1 MTVDIEAR
9 LELLDQMN
17 ATLGKITNVQVR
29 LTLAGET
36 ELAGKMDT
44 KRQALLKQINA
55 LRGQVLDQW
64 TTSAVDITEKLQGA
78 NRSVQR
84 RIRSIRK
91 NVQVADNAI
100 KIIKQIDDAL
110 VFLKGLVVV

>member
-1 MTVDIEAR
+1 MSEDIEAR
-9 LELLDQMN
+9 LELLDKMN

-36 ELAGKMDT
+36 ELAGKMDS
-44 KRQALLKQINA
+44 KRKALLKEINL

-64 TTSAVDITEKLQGA
+64 TASAVDITAKLQDA

-84 RIRSIRK
+84 RIRNIR
-91 NVQVADNAI
+91 NRVQVAENAI
-100 KIIKQIDDAL
+100 KIIAQIDDAL
-110 VFLKGLVVV
+110 VFVKRLVAA